1 MASMVDI
8 RLVELICSR
17 LCHELVNP
25 IGAVGNGVELLTEI
39 GGGMDKEALG
49 LISQS
54 AKTAGQRLQ
63 FYRIA
68 YGQASGLAS
77 EISLAQAGELVG
89 DILASHRLRLDWPS
103 SGPEGERRLGKSTL
117 KLLLNLTLLA
127 AEALPRGG
135 RVGLAILPGEAGEA
149 SILAE
154 GDPAGLS
161 EAARSAF
168 EGTTELDNLTPR
180 TAHAYFTGRLAA
192 ELGLAVTLVEAPG
205 RVTLRLRLP
214 TVS

>member
-1 MASMVDI
+1 MEDI

-25 IGAVGNGVELLTEI
+25 IGAVSNGVELLSEI

-68 YGQASGLAS
+68 YGQASGVAS
-77 EISLAQAGELVG
+77 EMSLAQAGELVR
-89 DILASHRLRLDWPS
+89 DVLASHRLSFEWPHA
-103 SGPEGERRLGKSTL
+103 GPEGARRLGKSSL
-117 KLLLNLTLLA
+117 KLLLNLTLIA

-135 RVGLAILPGEAGEA
+135 KVELAITPDGERVDVFL
-149 SILAE
+149 LAE
-154 GDPAGLS
+154 GEPAGLS
-161 EAARSAF
+161 ELTRSAF
-168 EGTTELDNLTPR
+168 AGEAGLESLTPR
-180 TAHAYFTGRLAA
+180 TAHAYFAGRLAA
-192 ELGLAVTLVEAPG
+192 DLRLEVAVTEEPG
-205 RVTLRLRLP
+205 RVALKLSLP
-214 TVS
+214 TVA

>member
-1 MASMVDI
+1 MDDI
-8 RLVELICSR
+8 LLLELICSR

-25 IGAVGNGVELLTEI
+25 IGAVSNGVELLTEI

-68 YGQASGLAS
+68 YGQAAAIAS
-77 EISLAQAGELVG
+77 EMSLAQVGELVN
-89 DILASHRLRLDWPS
+89 DVLSSHRLRFEWPKT
-103 SGPEGERRLGKSTL
+103 GAEGTRRLGKSSV
-117 KLLLNLTLLA
+117 KLLFNLTLVA

-135 RVGLAILPGEAGEA
+135 TVTLEVTPDGDKIGLLLT
-149 SILAE
+149 SE

-161 EAARSAF
+161 EATRAAF
-168 EGTTELDNLTPR
+168 EGRAGFESLTPR

-192 ELGLAVTLVEAPG
+192 ALGVAIDLTERSGSVRLKVNVPTLV
-205 RVTLRLRLP
+205 
-214 TVS
+214 